1 MSLQHSSH
9 EMELSRPTV
18 VTGPT
23 SEPVTLA
30 EARRQLFLAEG
41 DTSQDAEL
49 TSRIQAAREQWEHDT
64 DSVLFTRTLSV
75 TSERFAGREIQ
86 LESRPVTSITHI
98 KYYDENDTL
107 QTFSSSKYSL
117 NAAEREIELDWNE
130 VWPTTATR
138 WDAITITYVAGI
150 ATVATI
156 PAIAKQA
163 MLLLIA
169 YYHYGNRGDNDRP
182 NDLRAYEN
190 LVRRYQR
197 SSYP

>member
-1 MSLQHSSH
+1 
-9 EMELSRPTV
+9 

-23 SEPVTLA
+23 TEVVTLA
-30 EARRQLFLAEG
+30 EAKRQLFLAES

-49 TSRIQAAREQWEHDT
+49 LLRIQAVREQWEHDT
-64 DSVLFTRTLSV
+64 DSVLLTQTLSV
-75 TSERFAGREIQ
+75 TSEMFSGREIK
-86 LESRPVTSITHI
+86 LDRGPVASITHI
-98 KYYDENDTL
+98 KYYDSNDTL

-117 NAAEREIELDWNE
+117 DPAEGEIELKWNE
-130 VWPTTATR
+130 SWPTTSIR
-138 WDAITITYVAGI
+138 WDAVKITYVAGN
-150 ATVATI
+150 ATVAAV

-182 NDLRAYEN
+182 NDLRAYEA
-190 LVRRYQR
+190 LVARYMR

>member
-1 MSLQHSSH
+1 MSLSQSSSQ
-9 EMELSRPTV
+9 MELSRPTV

-23 SEPVTLA
+23 TEPITVA
-30 EARRQLFLAEG
+30 EAKRQLFLSES

-49 TSRIQAAREQWEHDT
+49 ANRIQAAREQWEHDT
-64 DSVLFTRTLSV
+64 DSVLFTQTLSV
-75 TSERFAGREIQ
+75 TSEQFGGRQIE
-86 LESRPVTSITHI
+86 LDSRPVTSITHI
-98 KYYDENDTL
+98 KYYDPNDVLT
-107 QTFSSSKYSL
+107 TFSSSKYSL
-117 NAAEREIELDWNE
+117 NAADGEIELDWAE
-130 VWPTTATR
+130 SWPVTSIR
-138 WDAITITYVAGI
+138 WDAITITYVVGY
-150 ATVATI
+150 ATAATI

-190 LVRRYQR
+190 LVRRYMR

>member
-1 MSLQHSSH
+1 
-9 EMELSRPTV
+9 MELSRPTV

-23 SEPVTLA
+23 TEPITVA
-30 EARRQLFLAEG
+30 EAKRQLFLSES

-49 TSRIQAAREQWEHDT
+49 ANRIQAAREQWEHDT
-64 DSVLFTRTLSV
+64 DSVLFTRTMSV
-75 TSERFAGREIQ
+75 TSEQFAGRQIQ
-86 LESRPVTSITHI
+86 LESRPVTSITSI
-98 KYYDENDTL
+98 VYYDSNDAL
-107 QTFSSSKYSL
+107 QTFSASNYSFDV
-117 NAAEREIELDWNE
+117 AERTIELDWAE
-130 VWPTTATR
+130 SWPVTSIR
-138 WDAITITYVAGI
+138 WDAIKITYVAGI
-150 ATVATI
+150 LTVATI

-190 LVRRYQR
+190 LVRRYMR